1 MALRIEVDAEKC
13 MGGGNCE
20 FWAPHTFELGDD
32 GISHLADP
40 EGDPEDK
47 IVLAAQGC
55 PTQAIAIWRGDDRVV

>member
-1 MALRIEVDAEKC
+1 

-20 FWAPHTFELGDD
+20 FWAPKTFELGDD
-32 GISHLADP
+32 NISHVVDP

-55 PTQAIAIWRGDDRVV
+55 PTQAISVWRDDERIA

>member
-20 FWAPHTFELGDD
+20 FWAPNTFELGDD
-32 GISHLADP
+32 GISHVKDP

-47 IVLAAQGC
+47 ILLAAQGC
-55 PTQAIAIWRGDDRVV
+55 PTQAIAVWRDDERLA